1 MALVPFPIPLRPT
14 NPLSAFSACRECSEL
29 IRSMIISRLRG
40 HDRSLSQQLHDL
52 PDLSTLAENLMLRNI
67 ALVLLLSLPRNLW
80 GFQLIFLSLS
90 FRQWRVQH
98 KWKTGIAVCSNPECV
113 DWNLDYPQI
122 TWFDWCA
129 SFTREKISIK
139 VSAALS
145 GWLHHAEF
153 LHWKF
158 KLSKLTVCTAAR
170 ESVPSV
176 RKGLRAEA
184 SVPAWNACL
193 ERCRF

>member
-1 MALVPFPIPLRPT
+1 MCITSSQITASAAAHPLVWKNEDSQVALVPFPIPLRPT

-122 TWFDWCA
+122 TVDLTDA
-129 SFTREKISIK
+129 PALPEKR
-139 VSAALS
+139 
-145 GWLHHAEF
+145 F
-153 LHWKF
+153 Q
-158 KLSKLTVCTAAR
+158 
-170 ESVPSV
+170 
-176 RKGLRAEA
+176 LR
-184 SVPAWNACL
+184 
-193 ERCRF
+193 